1 MAKIV
6 LASGSPRRRE
16 LLENLGVKDLV
27 IRPAK
32 GEEQVPENAGPA
44 EIVEALSRQKA
55 EEVAPTAEKDAVV
68 IAADTIV
75 WLDGQLLGK
84 PHNEDEAKDMLRR
97 LSGRMH
103 SVFTGVCVIAG
114 DRVLCESEEAKVFFR
129 ALSDAEIDAYVATK
143 EPMDKAGAYGA
154 QGLASLFVER
164 IEGSFFNV
172 MGLPVCRLGIMLKK
186 VGVELL

>member
-1 MAKIV
+1 MAQIV

-16 LLENLGVKDLV
+16 LLENLGVKELV

-32 GEEQVPENAGPA
+32 GEEQVPENAAPSQ
-44 EIVEALSRQKA
+44 IVEALARQKA
-55 EEVAPTAEKDAVV
+55 EEVAPTAEKGAVV

-84 PHNEDEAKDMLRR
+84 PKDTDEATAMLRR

-103 SVFTGVCVIAG
+103 SVFTGICVIS
-114 DRVLCESEEAKVFFR
+114 DDTVLCEAEEAHVFFR
-129 ALSDAEIDAYVATK
+129 ELSDAEIDAYVATG

>member
-32 GEEQVPENAGPA
+32 GEEQVPENAGPV

-103 SVFTGVCVIAG
+103 SVFTGICVIAG